1 VEEAVFRG
9 GMYRQLRSRLSVL
22 GAAGISALTFGLMHG
37 YMFLLLGPVICLGF
51 VFALM
56 REWRGSL
63 IASMTAHFMHNATTL
78 VFVFLAL
85 SALKD

>member
-1 VEEAVFRG
+1 
-9 GMYRQLRSRLSVL
+9 
-22 GAAGISALTFGLMHG
+22 MHG
-37 YMFLLLGPVICLGF
+37 YNILLLGPVICLGF

-63 IASMTAHFMHNATTL
+63 IGSMTAHFLHNATALAL
-78 VFVFLAL
+78 VLLAL